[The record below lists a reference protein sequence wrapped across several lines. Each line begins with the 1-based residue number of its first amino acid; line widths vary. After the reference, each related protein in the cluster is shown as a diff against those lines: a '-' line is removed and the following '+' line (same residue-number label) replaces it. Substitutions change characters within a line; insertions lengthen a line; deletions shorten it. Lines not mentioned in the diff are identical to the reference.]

1 MVKQLETKTDRTARS
16 TYLIIAASNS
26 TEQWRISLSGGR
38 FAVETDIGE
47 DAMLSIDWRSP
58 AAYEHARTIS
68 AAGFAWEYLRR
79 DADYHRDFDK
89 ISRQRATRASA
100 LAMFSK
106 RWGLRFPARSQAS
119 A

>member
-1 MVKQLETKTDRTARS
+1 
-16 TYLIIAASNS
+16 
-26 TEQWRISLSGGR
+26 
-38 FAVETDIGE
+38 
-47 DAMLSIDWRSP
+47 MLSIDWRSP

-89 ISRQRATRASA
+89 ISHLKTQTTRT
-100 LAMFSK
+100 LAAFSE
-106 RWGLRFPARSQAS
+106 RWGLRFPARSQAP